1 MLVVENQLIRF
12 FCKIGGSSGKS
23 GDLATLTHRP
33 RGLYSFVQFE
43 SRFGL
48 GQSVFFVSFVRS
60 FLSPPHRAASI
71 VCVYSFCSLRSS
83 LNNLNFMKTI
93 PHPRQFC
100 A

>member
-48 GQSVFFVSFVRS
+48 GNSFCSCRSFVRS
-60 FLSPPHRAASI
+60 SVRRIAPRRSYVCTVFARSAQVSI
-71 VCVYSFCSLRSS
+71 
-83 LNNLNFMKTI
+83 T
-93 PHPRQFC
+93 
-100 A
+100 